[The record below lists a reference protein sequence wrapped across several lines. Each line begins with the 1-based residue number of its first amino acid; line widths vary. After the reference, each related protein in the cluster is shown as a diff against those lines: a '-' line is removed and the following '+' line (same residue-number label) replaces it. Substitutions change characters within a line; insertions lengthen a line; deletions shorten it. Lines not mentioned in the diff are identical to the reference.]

1 MAPRLVFLP
10 QYGYNI
16 AYYWRKKEMDVRKQF
31 VKYVSQNI
39 FGMIGISLYILAD
52 TFFISQAVGADGITA
67 LNLVLP
73 LYSLIFA
80 IGQMIGIGSAIR
92 FSVENGQHK
101 KESGLWFSNAIIW
114 AVLLG
119 AVFTVIG
126 LLLPEQIVALMG
138 GDAVIVAVGAP
149 YTRIFMSF
157 SIFFMC
163 NHVCTAFV
171 RNDGAPTIAMAA
183 TLLSSLFNIVFD
195 YLLMYPFGMGMEG
208 AAWATACSPVVS
220 LLICL
225 THFLSRRST
234 LRFRFV
240 QPDIG
245 RLWRAC
251 QVGVSAFVGE
261 MASGVTTLAFNYLLL
276 ALAGN
281 TAVAAYGVVAN
292 LAIVAVAMFN
302 GVAQGS
308 QPLISG
314 AYGQND
320 QAVIRRV
327 IRMGLCLS
335 FVLAALIVLIVWRF
349 AAPIAAI
356 FNRANDPVLAKY
368 AEEGLRLYT
377 IGFFFAGWNILGTS
391 VLSAMEQA
399 KAAFAAS
406 MLRGFVLI
414 LLCAFAL
421 AALLGMT
428 GVWLAYPLAEAL
440 TLTVTFAGLWKVL
453 QAVQHRDQIR
463 IQGKRETCDETED
476 KSNVSD
482 HRNFGTDRSGARCC
496 GRDCDLHGCKR
507 AGDCG

>member
-1 MAPRLVFLP
+1 M
-10 QYGYNI
+10 NI
-16 AYYWRKKEMDVRKQF
+16 RRQF
-31 VKYVSQNI
+31 AKYVSQNI

-80 IGQMIGIGSAIR
+80 FGQMIGIGSAIR
-92 FSVENGQHK
+92 YAVEKGQRK
-101 KESGLWFSNAIIW
+101 NEGYPWFSNALIW

-119 AVFTVIG
+119 AFFTVLG
-126 LLLPEQIVALMG
+126 LLLPEQLVSLMG
-138 GDAVIVAVGAP
+138 GDAAIVAVGAP

-195 YLLMYPFGMGMEG
+195 YLLMYPLGMGMEG

-225 THFLSRRST
+225 THFLSKRST
-234 LRFRFV
+234 LRFCLV
-240 QPDIG
+240 MPDVR

-261 MASGVTTLAFNYLLL
+261 MASGVTTLAFNYLMLS
-276 ALAGN
+276 LAGN
-281 TAVAAYGVVAN
+281 TGVAAYGVVAN

-308 QPLISG
+308 QPLISDY
-314 AYGQND
+314 YG
-320 QAVIRRV
+320 R
-327 IRMGLCLS
+327 
-335 FVLAALIVLIVWRF
+335 
-349 AAPIAAI
+349 
-356 FNRANDPVLAKY
+356 NDPVLAMY

-406 MLRGFVLI
+406 LLRGFVLI
-414 LLCAFAL
+414 LACAFTL
-421 AALLGMT
+421 AALFGMT

-440 TLTVTFAGLWKVL
+440 TLTVTVAGMWKAL
-453 QAVQHRDQIR
+453 RTAQPE
-463 IQGKRETCDETED
+463 G
-476 KSNVSD
+476 
-482 HRNFGTDRSGARCC
+482 
-496 GRDCDLHGCKR
+496 
-507 AGDCG
+507 

>member
-1 MAPRLVFLP
+1 M
-10 QYGYNI
+10 NI
-16 AYYWRKKEMDVRKQF
+16 RRQF
-31 VKYVSQNI
+31 AKYVSQNI

-92 FSVENGQHK
+92 YAVEKGQRK
-101 KESGLWFSNAIIW
+101 TGGYPWFSNALIW

-119 AVFTVIG
+119 AFFTVLG
-126 LLLPEQIVALMG
+126 LLLPEQLVSLMG
-138 GDAVIVAVGAP
+138 GDAAIVAVGAP

-171 RNDGAPTIAMAA
+171 RNDGAPTVAMAA

-195 YLLMYPFGMGMEG
+195 YVLMYPFGMGMEG

-225 THFLSRRST
+225 THFLSKRSS
-234 LRFRFV
+234 LRFCLV
-240 QPDIG
+240 MPDVR

-261 MASGVTTLAFNYLLL
+261 MASGVTTLAFNYLMLS
-276 ALAGN
+276 LAGN
-281 TAVAAYGVVAN
+281 TGVAAYGVVAN

-308 QPLISG
+308 QPLISDY
-314 AYGQND
+314 YGRND

-335 FVLAALIVLIVWRF
+335 FVLAASIVLVVWRF
-349 AAPIAAI
+349 AAPITAI
-356 FNRANDPVLAKY
+356 FNKAGDPVLAMY
-368 AEEGLRLYT
+368 AKEGLRLYT

-391 VLSAMEQA
+391 VLSSMEQA

-414 LLCAFAL
+414 LVCAFTL

-440 TLTVTFAGLWKVL
+440 TLAVTYAGLWKTL
-453 QAVQHRDQIR
+453 RTAQPE
-463 IQGKRETCDETED
+463 G
-476 KSNVSD
+476 
-482 HRNFGTDRSGARCC
+482 
-496 GRDCDLHGCKR
+496 
-507 AGDCG
+507 